1 MKMNTAPRNGGKEV
15 FLDSKP
21 YGGSGRFK
29 AYLLAGQGGPPTA
42 VILLHGR
49 NSNPDDG
56 PVVGRLRRS
65 LHQAGYTTLSL
76 ANPVPEPDEFPNY
89 VADVQGK
96 NALFPEAYARIRAGM
111 AMLAGSGVVD
121 VVLLGFSMGARMHAA
136 FLAEGNAGS
145 LPIRGLVALSN
156 GTNGV
161 GPLNS
166 ANSLPKIVVP
176 VLDVYGAGDPLSA
189 DTAAARKAA
198 YQAGQGKS
206 FTQVKVGNSA
216 PHAFDGSE
224 PEMETAVLGWMKQTA
239 PRAP

>member
-1 MKMNTAPRNGGKEV
+1 MNIVLKNGKKEL

-21 YGGSGRFK
+21 HGGSGYFK
-29 AYLLAGQGGPPTA
+29 VYLLEGKNRPTTG

-49 NSNPDDG
+49 HSNPDNG

-65 LHQAGYTTLSL
+65 LTEAGYTTLSL

-96 NALFPEAYARIRAGM
+96 NTLFPEAYARIRAGM
-111 AMLAGSGVVD
+111 AMLAGQGVID

-145 LPIRGLVALSN
+145 LPIRGFVALSN

-166 ANSLPKIVVP
+166 ANSLPKIRVP
-176 VLDVYGAGDPLSA
+176 VLDVYGEGDPLSA
-189 DTAAARKAA
+189 DSAVARKAA
-198 YQAGQGKS
+198 YESGEGKS
-206 FTQVKVGNSA
+206 FTQVKVGNKA

-224 PEMETAVLGWMKQTA
+224 PDMEAAVLAWMKQIA
-239 PRAP
+239 PQTT

>member
-1 MKMNTAPRNGGKEV
+1 MGTAPGNGRKEV

-21 YGGSGRFK
+21 YGGSGRFR
-29 AYLLAGQGGPPTA
+29 AFLLDGGKNPA
-42 VILLHGR
+42 HGVILLHGR
-49 NSNPDDG
+49 LSNPDDG

-65 LHQAGYTTLSL
+65 LNEAGYTTLSL
-76 ANPVPEPDEFPNY
+76 ANPVPEPDEFPHY

-111 AMLAGSGVVD
+111 ATLAGRGVVD

-145 LPIRGLVALSN
+145 LPIRGFVALSN
-156 GTNGV
+156 GTNGA

-166 ANSLPKIVVP
+166 ATSLPKIVVP

-189 DTAAARKAA
+189 ETAAARKAA

-206 FTQVKVGNSA
+206 FTQVKVGNKA

-224 PEMETAVLGWMKQTA
+224 RDMEASVLDWMQQTA